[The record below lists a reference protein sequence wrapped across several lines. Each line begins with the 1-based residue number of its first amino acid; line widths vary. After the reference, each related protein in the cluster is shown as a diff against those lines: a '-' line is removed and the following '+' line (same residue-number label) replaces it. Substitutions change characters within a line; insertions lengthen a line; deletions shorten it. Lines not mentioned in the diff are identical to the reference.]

1 MEKIKNYLLED
12 IDELCD
18 VVREINCYN
27 GSLDY
32 LEVYEN
38 DEYFFND
45 FFTNPYDVL
54 QKTYYG
60 NYDFND
66 YYVRFDDYGNLE
78 SLSQW
83 EYEEELRDCIDEIVE
98 NLLDIYYNIC
108 ISDRLEE
115 LIEEYEEEK
124 EEEEEE

>member
-1 MEKIKNYLLED
+1 MEKIKSYLLNDLE
-12 IDELCD
+12 ELCD

-60 NYDFND
+60 EYDFND
-66 YYVRFDDYGNLE
+66 YYVRFDGYGNLE
-78 SLSQW
+78 SLTIYD
-83 EYEEELRDCIDEIVE
+83 YEEELRCCIDEIVE
-98 NLLDIYYNIC
+98 NLLNIYYNIC
-108 ISDRLEE
+108 ISDELEE